1 MAATVDAELAAV
13 EKLHQAAQA
22 RIGIA
27 AAYLSLAEWQSVH
40 ALNSEDTSHSWI
52 LASIRIITAA
62 RKLSRQLAI
71 AYYQLARSLETGSTL
86 GELPGSTG
94 DVTLGDVRKNF
105 RDIALDIAA
114 LPSPLNLSD
123 DPDIRWFEE
132 ELKSRDMPKAT
143 TPGRLIRLE
152 DAEVDPLVQDLLDVE
167 GSDNGESITVDEF
180 KWDDPL
186 DRSEIEKRFEDLLR
200 QQIKDA
206 ADKARALRSSPEL
219 TPEQA
224 ITQIEKSHAAAGST
238 GSGTVDEIGMEGGRQ
253 VIDTAI
259 RQDRKIKLIA
269 RGTSANPCAFC
280 SMLAS
285 RGFVFAG
292 ATSGVGDSLDTSED
306 DIKRYHKHCH
316 CFPIVK
322 FTTESQLPQLN
333 QYFKNQWPDVTEG
346 YSGVDALN
354 AWRRWIYAKR
364 KENPIDPFGVYR
376 TTT

>member
-1 MAATVDAELAAV
+1 MAVTVDEEMAAV

-22 RIGIA
+22 RLGIA
-27 AAYLSLAEWQSVH
+27 AAYLALSEWQSVH
-40 ALNSEDTSHSWI
+40 ALNSEDTSNTWVLVS
-52 LASIRIITAA
+52 LRIITAV

-71 AYYQLARSLETGSTL
+71 SYYQLARSLETGSTL

-105 RDIALDIAA
+105 RDTALDIAA
-114 LPSPLNLSD
+114 LPSPRTLSD

-132 ELKSRDMPKAT
+132 ELKARDMPEAT

-152 DAEVDPLVQDLLDVE
+152 DAQVDPLVQDLLDVE
-167 GSDNGESITVDEF
+167 GPNNSEPITTDEF
-180 KWDDPL
+180 DWDEAL
-186 DRSEIEKRFEDLLR
+186 TREEVTKRFEDLLR

-206 ADKARALRSSPEL
+206 ADKTRALRSSPEL

-224 ITQIEKSHAAAGST
+224 ITQIEKSHQAAGST

-259 RQDRKIKLIA
+259 RQDRRIKLIA
-269 RGTSANPCAFC
+269 RGTSGNPCAFC

-285 RGFVFAG
+285 RGFVYAG
-292 ATSGVGDSLDTSED
+292 TTSGVGDGSMAED
-306 DIKRYHKHCH
+306 DIKRYHPNCH

-322 FTTESQLPQLN
+322 FTTESQLPALN
-333 QYFKNQWPDVTEG
+333 KYFQAQWPDVTDG

-354 AWRRWIYAKR
+354 AWRRWIYAQR
-364 KENPIDPFGVYR
+364 KKNPADPFGAFANKP
-376 TTT
+376 T

>member
-1 MAATVDAELAAV
+1 
-13 EKLHQAAQA
+13 
-22 RIGIA
+22 
-27 AAYLSLAEWQSVH
+27 
-40 ALNSEDTSHSWI
+40 
-52 LASIRIITAA
+52 
-62 RKLSRQLAI
+62 
-71 AYYQLARSLETGSTL
+71 
-86 GELPGSTG
+86 
-94 DVTLGDVRKNF
+94 
-105 RDIALDIAA
+105 
-114 LPSPLNLSD
+114 
-123 DPDIRWFEE
+123 
-132 ELKSRDMPKAT
+132 MPKAT

-186 DRSEIEKRFEDLLR
+186 DGSEIEKRFEDLLR